1 MDPRLVLVLSGV
13 EGIRRRNA
21 AALRRLRRRLL
32 EECMRVE
39 RALMLRMRHYQTVQ
53 ALPLPGLAPWMFL
66 CFFGSDE
73 NFINLTGL
81 CR

>member
-1 MDPRLVLVLSGV
+1 
-13 EGIRRRNA
+13 
-21 AALRRLRRRLL
+21 
-32 EECMRVE
+32 
-39 RALMLRMRHYQTVQ
+39 MRHYQTVQ